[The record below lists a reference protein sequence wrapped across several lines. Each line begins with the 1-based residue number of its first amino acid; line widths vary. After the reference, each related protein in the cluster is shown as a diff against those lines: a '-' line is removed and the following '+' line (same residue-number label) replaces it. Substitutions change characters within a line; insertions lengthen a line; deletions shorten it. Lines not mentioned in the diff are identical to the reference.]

1 MRFLSVYC
9 FSQPYLINLHFEGC
23 IGSFNLKKNQGRGLL
38 VYSDKGD
45 LLIIIKQVN
54 GVAKLL

>member
-9 FSQPYLINLHFEGC
+9 SSQLYLINLHFEGC

-45 LLIIIKQVN
+45 LLIIIKQ
-54 GVAKLL
+54 K